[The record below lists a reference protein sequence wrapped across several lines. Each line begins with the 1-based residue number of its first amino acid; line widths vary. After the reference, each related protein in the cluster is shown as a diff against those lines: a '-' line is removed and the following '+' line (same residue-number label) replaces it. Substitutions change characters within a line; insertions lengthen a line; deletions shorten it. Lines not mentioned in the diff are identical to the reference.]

1 MEKLDYRKVSQNS
14 KPLNE
19 IKLFSEFAKLNQ
31 TLERKKIKL
40 VKRKLKNLNLDG
52 ARLYVSLMIR

>member
-19 IKLFSEFAKLNQ
+19 TKLFFEFAKLNQ

-40 VKRKLKNLNLDG
+40 VKRKLKNLNLDS